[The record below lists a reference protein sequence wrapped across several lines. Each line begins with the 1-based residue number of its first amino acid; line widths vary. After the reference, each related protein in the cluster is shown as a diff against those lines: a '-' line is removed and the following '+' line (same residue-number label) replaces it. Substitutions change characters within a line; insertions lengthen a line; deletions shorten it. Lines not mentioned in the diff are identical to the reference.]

1 DSDTEA
7 FDPIEDNGVGNKPG
21 MRMNSTDHTN
31 QLVPMYAIGVGS
43 DQFAALTDGVDSQ
56 YLDFYSMAGLEGWGD
71 EYIGIDDI
79 FTVMSESIPEPTS
92 LTLLG
97 LTALGL
103 MRRRQ

>member
-1 DSDTEA
+1 
-7 FDPIEDNGVGNKPG
+7 
-21 MRMNSTDHTN
+21 
-31 QLVPMYAIGVGS
+31 
-43 DQFAALTDGVDSQ
+43 QFAALTDGVDSE
-56 YLDFYSMAGLEGWGD
+56 YLARYGMAGLEGWGD

-103 MRRRQ
+103 TRRRQ